1 MASAAFSKPE
11 EAVWKNVKVRLVDF
25 LAKQEGFTNNL
36 DSQGSAFAI
45 VSPYGDGGQILAAI
59 APQISQLIGGIVVFA
74 TCCDSDFDLI
84 EVYRNGELVEKCYIG
99 ACFEEFMEFG
109 EYSKPNM
116 EFWKNLAFESQ
127 LEFRRFGTE
136 GKCIEARELIIALPE
151 VYTTYDP
158 QQVLKEFT
166 EEFRKRYVVEWK
178 RVWILCFTR
187 I

>member
-1 MASAAFSKPE
+1 MGMFMASAAFSKPE

-59 APQISQLIGGIVVFA
+59 TPQISQLIGGIVVFA

-99 ACFEEFMEFG
+99 ARFEEFMEFG

-116 EFWKNLAFESQ
+116 EFWKNLLVDASREDELYSALFEEEVFAEDNLRKLSA
-127 LEFRRFGTE
+127 LT
-136 GKCIEARELIIALPE
+136 ALPMFDDTLVFAE
-151 VYTTYDP
+151 
-158 QQVLKEFT
+158 
-166 EEFRKRYVVEWK
+166 
-178 RVWILCFTR
+178 
-187 I
+187 

>member
-1 MASAAFSKPE
+1 MGMFMASAAFSKPE

-109 EYSKPNM
+109 EYSKQNM
-116 EFWKNLAFESQ
+116 EFWKNLLVDTSREDELYSALFEEEVFAEDNLRKLSA
-127 LEFRRFGTE
+127 LT
-136 GKCIEARELIIALPE
+136 ALPMFDDTLVFAE
-151 VYTTYDP
+151 
-158 QQVLKEFT
+158 
-166 EEFRKRYVVEWK
+166 
-178 RVWILCFTR
+178 
-187 I
+187 

>member
-1 MASAAFSKPE
+1 MGMFMASAAFSKPE

-99 ACFEEFMEFG
+99 ACFEGFMEFG

-116 EFWKNLAFESQ
+116 EFWKNLLVDASREDELYSALFEEEVFAEDNLRKLSA
-127 LEFRRFGTE
+127 LT
-136 GKCIEARELIIALPE
+136 ALPMFDDTL
-151 VYTTYDP
+151 V
-158 QQVLKEFT
+158 FT
-166 EEFRKRYVVEWK
+166 E
-178 RVWILCFTR
+178 
-187 I
+187 